1 LFRGEYKGLRAGVIS
16 LPAECFA
23 VVVRIAVQLLHVAGG
38 MCGVLVEVPR

>member
-1 LFRGEYKGLRAGVIS
+1 MFRGEYKGLRAGLYS

-23 VVVRIAVQLLHVAGG
+23 VAVWIAVQLLHVAGG